1 MNRNRLKRKQLEF
14 NLVKCDLEDIEDT
27 QRTCNQHFN
36 SRFKHESE
44 DIEEEEISEDKGES
58 GEDESGED
66 EATQQ
71 EGSEREEKIHEGAN
85 KNISKESRS
94 LFKKIAVKSHPDKML
109 HLSEEEK
116 EERETLYLI
125 AQRAVAD
132 DDLATLIEVAAELGI
147 DSGIAQ
153 DTQVKI
159 IQQKI
164 DFIREKMHNIKQT
177 AAWVWYH
184 ADENQKDQIEKQ
196 LTGQMGFKRKI

>member
-1 MNRNRLKRKQLEF
+1 ML
-14 NLVKCDLEDIEDT
+14 NLD
-27 QRTCNQHFN
+27 
-36 SRFKHESE
+36 
-44 DIEEEEISEDKGES
+44 
-58 GEDESGED
+58 
-66 EATQQ
+66 
-71 EGSEREEKIHEGAN
+71 
-85 KNISKESRS
+85 
-94 LFKKIAVKSHPDKML
+94 
-109 HLSEEEK
+109 EEEK

-132 DDLATLIEVAAELGI
+132 DDLATLIEVAAELGV

-184 ADENQKDQIEKQ
+184 ADKNQKDQIEKQ
-196 LTGQMGFKRKI
+196 LTGQMGFKRKL

>member
-1 MNRNRLKRKQLEF
+1 MNKNRLKRKQLEF
-14 NLVKCDLEDIEDT
+14 NLVKCDLEDIEDL

-36 SRFKHESE
+36 SRFVHESE
-44 DIEEEEISEDKGES
+44 LESNKDGDSEKEDLSPDEVNDKEEPESEE
-58 GEDESGED
+58 
-66 EATQQ
+66 
-71 EGSEREEKIHEGAN
+71 RVHEGAN
-85 KNISKESRS
+85 KKISKESRT
-94 LFKKIAVKSHPDKML
+94 LFKKIAVKTHPDKML
-109 HLSEEEK
+109 NLDEEEK

-132 DDLATLIEVAAELGI
+132 DDLATLIEVAAELGV

-196 LTGQMGFKRKI
+196 LTGQMGFKRKL

>member
-1 MNRNRLKRKQLEF
+1 MNKNRLKRKQLEF
-14 NLVKCDLEDIEDT
+14 NLAKCDLEDVEDT
-27 QRTCNQHFN
+27 LRVCHQHFN
-36 SRFKHESE
+36 RKFIHANEEALEEKRKQEEERREEEREKSSIEQE
-44 DIEEEEISEDKGES
+44 PIEEFS
-58 GEDESGED
+58 
-66 EATQQ
+66 Q
-71 EGSEREEKIHEGAN
+71 EGAN
-85 KNISKESRS
+85 KKISKESRS
-94 LFKKIAVKSHPDKML
+94 LFKKIAIKTHPDKMINL
-109 HLSEEEK
+109 EEEEK
-116 EERETLYLI
+116 EERKTLYLV
-125 AQRAVAD
+125 AQRAVGD

-196 LTGQMGFKRKI
+196 LTGQMGFKRKF

>member
-1 MNRNRLKRKQLEF
+1 MNKNRLKRKQLEF
-14 NLVKCDLEDIEDT
+14 NLVKCDLEDIEDL

-36 SRFKHESE
+36 NKFIHESE
-44 DIEEEEISEDKGES
+44 LTSESKKEEDGEEQPSEKKKDLPPSEEKVSED
-58 GEDESGED
+58 
-66 EATQQ
+66 
-71 EGSEREEKIHEGAN
+71 RIHEGAN
-85 KNISKESRS
+85 KKISKESRT
-94 LFKKIAVKSHPDKML
+94 LFKKIAVKTHPDKML
-109 HLSEEEK
+109 NLDEEEK

-132 DDLATLIEVAAELGI
+132 DDLATLIEVAAELGV

-184 ADENQKDQIEKQ
+184 ADKNQKDQIEKQ
-196 LTGQMGFKRKI
+196 LTGQMGFKRKL

>member
-1 MNRNRLKRKQLEF
+1 VNKNRLKRKQLEF
-14 NLVKCDLEDIEDT
+14 NLVKFDLDDVEDVM
-27 QRTCNQHFN
+27 RVCNQHFN
-36 SRFKHESE
+36 SKFVHESE
-44 DIEEEEISEDKGES
+44 LNSQNEEPVETSEEEEEVGEIAK
-58 GEDESGED
+58 D
-66 EATQQ
+66 
-71 EGSEREEKIHEGAN
+71 REEKIHEGAN
-85 KNISKESRS
+85 KKISKESRS

-109 HLSEEEK
+109 CLDEDEK

-184 ADENQKDQIEKQ
+184 ADKNQKDQIEKQ

>member
-1 MNRNRLKRKQLEF
+1 MNKNRLKRKQLEF
-14 NLVKCDLEDIEDT
+14 NLVKCDLEDIEDL

-36 SRFKHESE
+36 NRFVHESE
-44 DIEEEEISEDKGES
+44 IKS
-58 GEDESGED
+58 
-66 EATQQ
+66 
-71 EGSEREEKIHEGAN
+71 EEKDEETKGKSDEIAEEGEASSDKENSNERAHEGAN
-85 KNISKESRS
+85 KKISKESRS
-94 LFKKIAVKSHPDKML
+94 LFKKIAVKTHPDKML
-109 HLSEEEK
+109 NLDEEER

-132 DDLATLIEVAAELGI
+132 DDLATLIEVAAELGV

-153 DTQVKI
+153 GTQVKI

-184 ADENQKDQIEKQ
+184 AEKNQKDQIEKQ

>member
-1 MNRNRLKRKQLEF
+1 VNKKRLKRKQLEF
-14 NLVKCDLEDIEDT
+14 NLVKCDLEDTEDIL
-27 QRTCNQHFN
+27 RVCNQHFN
-36 SRFKHESE
+36 NKFVHASDTTSSNDPPQEP
-44 DIEEEEISEDKGES
+44 EEED
-58 GEDESGED
+58 
-66 EATQQ
+66 
-71 EGSEREEKIHEGAN
+71 REEEVERIDEEPDLNERAHEGAN
-85 KNISKESRS
+85 KKISKESRS
-94 LFKKIAVKSHPDKML
+94 LFKKIAIKTHPDKMINL
-109 HLSEEEK
+109 DKDEK
-116 EERETLYLI
+116 EERETLYLV

>member
-1 MNRNRLKRKQLEF
+1 MNKNRLKRKQLEF
-14 NLVKCDLEDIEDT
+14 NLVKCDLEDVEDI
-27 QRTCNQHFN
+27 QRVSNQHFN
-36 SRFKHESE
+36 SKFIHESE
-44 DIEEEEISEDKGES
+44 IGTEEDTTVDDGES
-58 GEDESGED
+58 ENVKEESGG
-66 EATQQ
+66 
-71 EGSEREEKIHEGAN
+71 EGCGEERIREGAN
-85 KNISKESRS
+85 KDISKESRS
-94 LFKKIAVKSHPDKML
+94 LFKKIAIKSHPDKML
-109 HLSEEEK
+109 NLDEEEK
-116 EERETLYLI
+116 QERETLYLI

-184 ADENQKDQIEKQ
+184 SDENQKDQIEKQ
-196 LTGQMGFKRKI
+196 LTGQMGFKRKL